1 MVRSHPSRVHRLIP
15 FRCFNQYTPSR
26 YRSYFQFCC
35 MRVFP
40 LLSRFTNCQSRR
52 FHVHSLLLF
61 DKGTLYK
68 GDNNLPSGHHLSLPH
83 WACPHRSRWN
93 KNTKTRQI
101 ILVPHLRFG
110 SLSCDCCALH
120 HFPLRSS
127 RCPGTLLDWIATSE
141 FFSSFDLWP
150 SHSSIQHSLLR

>member
-1 MVRSHPSRVHRLIP
+1 MVGSHPSRVHRFIP
-15 FRCFNQYTPSR
+15 FCRFNQYTPSR

-40 LLSRFTNCQSRR
+40 WSRD
-52 FHVHSLLLF
+52 SLTARAADFMCILF
-61 DKGTLYK
+61 YCSTKVTPYK

-83 WACPHRSRWN
+83 WASPHRSRWN

-101 ILVPHLRFG
+101 ILVPHFRFG
-110 SLSCDCCALH
+110 SVSCDCCTLH

-127 RCPGTLLDWIATSE
+127 RCPGTLLNWIAKSE
-141 FFSSFDLWP
+141 FFPSFDLWP
-150 SHSSIQHSLLR
+150 SYPSIQNSLLR